1 MDQPYMYIFH
11 AQAQRFR
18 TWTCLLV
25 GYLAVQVF
33 PLLARMNQHRPM
45 HQLVILSMGWAVFLH
60 PVPDPA
66 LTNIVSH
73 STFFG
78 C

>member
-1 MDQPYMYIFH
+1 MLKPKGLELGH
-11 AQAQRFR
+11 AY
-18 TWTCLLV
+18 WW
-25 GYLAVQVF
+25 VF
-33 PLLARMNQHRPM
+33 SSSGFPTMNQHPPM